1 MSQQIN
7 LLNPLFLSQ
16 RKYFSAVA
24 MLEALGLL
32 LIGLVSASVYL
43 TVERGRLAKEV
54 QDTARLHKVQEA
66 RFKTLSFELSPDRMQ
81 QELDTGLKAVEQQ
94 IAAHRTLLSQ
104 LDAGVSGPSAGYTSL
119 LQALSRQTL
128 EGLWLTAIRV
138 EAGTQQISLQGR
150 ARSEELIPPYIAR
163 LGRESLLKGK
173 SFEKL
178 ELSRKTGN
186 EASTRF
192 VEFSFTTGGMA
203 ARDTPSPGP
212 AAATTEQAVQ

>member
-16 RKYFSAVA
+16 QKYFSAVA
-24 MLEALGLL
+24 MLQALGLL
-32 LIGLVSASVYL
+32 LIGLVIASVYL
-43 TVERGRLAKEV
+43 TIERGRLAKEV
-54 QDTARLHKVQEA
+54 QETARLHKVQEA

-81 QELDTGLKAVEQQ
+81 QELEAGLKAVEQQ

-104 LDAGVSGPSAGYTSL
+104 LDAGVSGPSAGYASL
-119 LQALSRQTL
+119 LQALSRQAM

-138 EAGTQQISLQGR
+138 EAGSQEISLRGR
-150 ARSEELIPPYIAR
+150 ARSEELIPPYLSR

-178 ELSRKTGN
+178 ELSRKSEG
-186 EASTRF
+186 EVPARF
-192 VEFSFTTGGMA
+192 VEFSFTTVGSATA
-203 ARDTPSPGP
+203 AGQGSVP